1 MKKIFIIWFLLLF
14 CVVFIRDF
22 THAEDLNTKIASRV
36 MSKSE
41 AELRSSMKKLWE
53 SRATLLRDYIVS
65 EINDSKESDKTKDKL
80 LKNAGDLGNSI
91 KPYYGTLASIFLTR
105 LLKKDVMLTEKVIK
119 AAKEGNEE
127 ALNLTEKAGE
137 EARNLTERARE
148 EALVLDEKGNKEAR
162 DLTERARD
170 KALVPDDE
178 DNKKAPDLTEKAKE
192 EALNLTEEARE
203 EAWDLTERAREEA
216 LVLDDEGN
224 KEAPDLTEKAR
235 ERALGLTEKAKGKA
249 LDMTE
254 RAKDKARVLDD
265 ADKDNKEASGLVE
278 KAKEI
283 ARELIKKA
291 KEIALDLIEQ
301 ANEKALARAK
311 RVREKSLELAKK
323 KWYENA
329 GSLAGFLAIPR
340 NQTKEYLTD
349 MLYKHLDLTWGE
361 IEAMLTKD
369 EAKDLDYYEKDK
381 AHMIMFSDVLVDG
394 IVKQFP
400 EKFKN

>member
-137 EARNLTERARE
+137 EARN
-148 EALVLDEKGNKEAR
+148 
-162 DLTERARD
+162 
-170 KALVPDDE
+170 
-178 DNKKAPDLTEKAKE
+178 
-192 EALNLTEEARE
+192 
-203 EAWDLTERAREEA
+203 LTERAREEA